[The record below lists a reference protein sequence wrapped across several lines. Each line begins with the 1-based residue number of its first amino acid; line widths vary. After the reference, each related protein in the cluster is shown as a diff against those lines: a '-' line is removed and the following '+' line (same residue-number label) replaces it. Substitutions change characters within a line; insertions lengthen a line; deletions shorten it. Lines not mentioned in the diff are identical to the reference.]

1 MEFGTGF
8 SFVGMLASLW
18 ALVSCPITSR
28 RLKREQRLREAEM
41 AHCWELGIYQWQAP
55 CNNSPVVLPEL
66 RRELAR
72 WMQAIRR
79 YESGIESDPGSDLPA
94 IFDDSGLAEAE
105 LECRRLQMKIQ
116 RLDLDVARA
125 KREGY
130 YCDYSS
136 FTLDPAKED
145 LGVPYCELS
154 SFLQRWLDLKRSE
167 RDYPEKGS
175 PPQVSG

>member
-1 MEFGTGF
+1 MELGTGF

-18 ALVSCPITSR
+18 GLVSRPMTSR
-28 RLKREQRLREAEM
+28 RLRLRADLM
-41 AHCWELGIYQWQAP
+41 ARYWELGMYQWQAP
-55 CNNSPVVLPEL
+55 CNNSPVVLAEW

-72 WMQAIRR
+72 WTQAIQR
-79 YESGIESDPGSDLPA
+79 YKSAIESDPGSDPPA

-116 RLDLDVARA
+116 RLDLDVAKA
-125 KREGY
+125 KREGS

-136 FTLDPAKED
+136 FDLDPTKDD
-145 LGVPYCELS
+145 LNVPYNELPF
-154 SFLQRWLDLKRSE
+154 FLRRWLDLKAE
-167 RDYPEKGS
+167 RDYYEKGS